1 MIRNLETSLA
11 GMIDEHNCYGVTD
24 IGLKRESNQDSF
36 LIAQLSKSMVIGAN
50 SLSIETQTRLFG
62 GICGWLM
69 LVADGMGGHAGG
81 ERASSLAVRY
91 LIERLLN
98 NIHWFF
104 QFDRVAEIEFID
116 SLKKLLRDTH
126 HEIQSEGQR
135 DIALSGM
142 GTTLTMTYL
151 VWPSLYV
158 VHAGD
163 SRCYLIR
170 DGRVELLTTDHTMA
184 RRLVESG
191 GMNPED
197 EATSRWSNVL
207 WNVLGGKS
215 HEEIKAEVRQVELRR
230 GDHVLICTDGLHR
243 YLNNDTILDV
253 LKRAESCNDCCHEFI
268 HIAKQHG
275 GDDNITVI
283 VAHVPPEPDYD
294 PLATTSSELP
304 VTLEDDAAL
313 LDTAHFD
320 DPYNRD

>member
-1 MIRNLETSLA
+1 MIQNLETSLV

-24 IGLKRESNQDSF
+24 IGMKRESNQDSF

-50 SLSIETQTRLFG
+50 SLKIEPQTRLFG

-104 QFDRVAEIEFID
+104 QFNRAAEIEFID

-135 DIALSGM
+135 DITLSGM

-151 VWPSLYV
+151 VWPNLYV

-170 DGRVELLTTDHTMA
+170 DNRVELLTTDHTMA

-215 HEEIKAEVRQVELRR
+215 QSEIKAEVRQVELRR
-230 GDHVLICTDGLHR
+230 GDRVMICSDGLHR
-243 YLNNDTILDV
+243 YLNDDTILDV
-253 LKRAESCNDCCHEFI
+253 LKRGESCHDCCQDFI
-268 HIAKQHG
+268 QIAKRHG

-283 VAHVPPEPDYD
+283 VAQVPPEPGYD
-294 PLATTSSELP
+294 PLATTASELP
-304 VTLEDDAAL
+304 VILDAESAL
-313 LDTAHFD
+313 SDTADFD
-320 DPYNRD
+320 DPYSRD

>member
-1 MIRNLETSLA
+1 MIQNLETSLA

-50 SLSIETQTRLFG
+50 SLGVERQTRLFG

-104 QFDRVAEIEFID
+104 QFNRAAEIEFID

-126 HEIQSEGQR
+126 HQIQTEGQR
-135 DIALSGM
+135 DLTLSGM

-215 HEEIKAEVRQVELRR
+215 QEEIKAEVRQVELRR
-230 GDHVLICTDGLHR
+230 GDHVMICTDGLHR
-243 YLNNDTILDV
+243 HLNDETILDV
-253 LKRAESCNDCCHEFI
+253 LRRAESCNDCCHEFI
-268 HIAKQHG
+268 RIAKQHG

-283 VAHVPPEPDYD
+283 VAQVPPEPDYD
-294 PLATTSSELP
+294 PLATTASELP
-304 VTLEDDAAL
+304 VTIETEPVL
-313 LDTAHFD
+313 LDTADFD
-320 DPYNRD
+320 DPYNQK

>member
-1 MIRNLETSLA
+1 
-11 GMIDEHNCYGVTD
+11 MIDEQNCFGITD

-36 LIAQLSKSMVIGAN
+36 LIAQLSKSMVIGSN
-50 SLSIETQTRLFG
+50 SLNIEPQTRLFG

-104 QFDRVAEIEFID
+104 QFNREAEVEFID

-135 DIALSGM
+135 DQTLSGM

-151 VWPSLYV
+151 VWPNLYV

-170 DGRVELLTTDHTMA
+170 ERRVERLTTDHTMA
-184 RRLVESG
+184 RRLVETG
-191 GMNPED
+191 GLNPED

-215 HEEIKAEVRQVELRR
+215 HEEIKAEVHQVELRR
-230 GDHVLICTDGLHR
+230 GDQVMVCTDGLHR
-243 YLNNDTILDV
+243 YLSEDTILDV
-253 LKRAESCNDCCHEFI
+253 LGRDQSCDQACQAFI
-268 HIAKQHG
+268 QIAKQGG

-283 VAHVPPEPDYD
+283 VAKVPSEPDYD
-294 PLATTSSELP
+294 PLSTTASELP
-304 VTLEDDAAL
+304 VTTDPELAL
-313 LDTAHFD
+313 LETADFE
-320 DPYNRD
+320 DPYHQN

>member
-1 MIRNLETSLA
+1 ML
-11 GMIDEHNCYGVTD
+11 
-24 IGLKRESNQDSF
+24 
-36 LIAQLSKSMVIGAN
+36 IGAN
-50 SLSIETQTRLFG
+50 SLDIQPQTRLFG
-62 GICGWLM
+62 GACGWLM

-81 ERASSLAVRY
+81 ERASSLAIHY
-91 LIERLLN
+91 LVERLLN

-104 QFDRVAEIEFID
+104 QLNREAELEFID

-135 DIALSGM
+135 DVTLSGM

-170 DGRVELLTTDHTMA
+170 DGRVEVLTTDHTMA

-191 GMNPED
+191 GMNPKD

-215 HEEIKAEVRQVELRR
+215 QEELKAEVRQVDLRR
-230 GDHVLICTDGLHR
+230 GDKVMICTDGLHR
-243 YLNNDTILDV
+243 YLSHETIIDV
-253 LKRAESCNDCCHEFI
+253 LGSTQTSDQACEAFI
-268 HIAKQHG
+268 RLANQQG

-283 VAHVPPEPDYD
+283 VAHVPPEPDFD
-294 PLATTSSELP
+294 PLADASESRQVTSENGNI
-304 VTLEDDAAL
+304 
-313 LDTAHFD
+313 LDTADFD
-320 DPYNRD
+320 DLLSRD

>member
-1 MIRNLETSLA
+1 MSLA
-11 GMIDEHNCYGVTD
+11 GMIDEHNCFGVTD

-50 SLSIETQTRLFG
+50 SLNIEPQTRLFG

-81 ERASSLAVRY
+81 ERASSLAVHY

-104 QFDRVAEIEFID
+104 QFNRAAEIEFID

-126 HEIQSEGQR
+126 REIQSEGQR
-135 DIALSGM
+135 DITLAGM

-215 HEEIKAEVRQVELRR
+215 QEEIKAEVRQVELRR

-243 YLNNDTILDV
+243 HLNDEIILDV
-253 LKRAESCNDCCHEFI
+253 LHRAGSCNDCCHEFI
-268 HIAKQHG
+268 RIANQNG

-283 VAHVPPEPDYD
+283 VAQVPPEPDYD
-294 PLATTSSELP
+294 PLATTASELP
-304 VTLEDDAAL
+304 VIVEA
-313 LDTAHFD
+313 DTALSDTADFEG
-320 DPYNRD
+320 PYNHD

>member
-1 MIRNLETSLA
+1 MIRNLEKSLA
-11 GMIDEHNCYGVTD
+11 GMIDEHNCYGFTD

-50 SLSIETQTRLFG
+50 SLSIEPQTRLFG

-98 NIHWFF
+98 NMHWFF
-104 QFDRVAEIEFID
+104 QFDRAAEIEFID

-126 HEIQSEGQR
+126 HEIQSEGRR
-135 DIALSGM
+135 DITLSGM

-170 DGRVELLTTDHTMA
+170 DGRVEVLTTDHTMA

-230 GDHVLICTDGLHR
+230 GDHVMICTDGLHR
-243 YLNNDTILDV
+243 YLNENTILDA
-253 LKRAESCNDCCHEFI
+253 LKRSESCNDCCHEFI
-268 HIAKQHG
+268 RIAKQRG

-294 PLATTSSELP
+294 PLATTSGELP
-304 VTLEDDAAL
+304 VTLEAESAL
-313 LDTAHFD
+313 LDTAQFD
-320 DPYNRD
+320 DPSNRD

>member
-1 MIRNLETSLA
+1 
-11 GMIDEHNCYGVTD
+11 MIDEHNCYGATD
-24 IGLKRESNQDSF
+24 IGRKRESNQDSF
-36 LIAQLSKSMVIGAN
+36 LIARLSKSMLVGSN
-50 SLSIETQTRLFG
+50 SLDITPQTRLFG
-62 GICGWLM
+62 GVCGWLM

-81 ERASSLAVRY
+81 ERASVLAVHY

-104 QFDRVAEIEFID
+104 QLNREAELEFID

-126 HEIQSEGQR
+126 HEIQSEGRR
-135 DIALSGM
+135 DATVSGM

-170 DGRVELLTTDHTMA
+170 DGRAELLTTDHTMA
-184 RRLVESG
+184 RRLVEAG

-215 HEEIKAEVRQVELRR
+215 QEEIKAEVRQIDLRR
-230 GDHVLICTDGLHR
+230 GDKIMLCSDGLHR
-243 YLNNDTILDV
+243 YLTKDRIVDILD
-253 LKRAESCNDCCHEFI
+253 RSPTCDSACEEFI
-268 HIAKQHG
+268 RLANERG
-275 GDDNITVI
+275 GDDNITVV
-283 VAHVPPEPDYD
+283 VAHVPPEPNFD
-294 PLATTSSELP
+294 PLAPTAAMPVVVDKGLTDTDEFDSSP
-304 VTLEDDAAL
+304 
-313 LDTAHFD
+313 
-320 DPYNRD
+320 NGN

>member
-1 MIRNLETSLA
+1 
-11 GMIDEHNCYGVTD
+11 MIDEHNCYGATD

-36 LIAQLSKSMVIGAN
+36 LIARLSKSMLVGSN
-50 SLSIETQTRLFG
+50 SLDITPQTRLFG
-62 GICGWLM
+62 GVCGWLM

-81 ERASSLAVRY
+81 ERASVMAVHY

-104 QFDRVAEIEFID
+104 QLNREAELEFID

-126 HEIQSEGQR
+126 HEIQSEGRR
-135 DIALSGM
+135 DSTVSGM

-170 DGRVELLTTDHTMA
+170 DGRAELLTTDHTMA
-184 RRLVESG
+184 RRLVEAG

-215 HEEIKAEVRQVELRR
+215 QEEIKAEVRQVDLRR
-230 GDHVLICTDGLHR
+230 GDRIMLCTDGLHR
-243 YLNNDTILDV
+243 YLTKDRIVDILTRSPTCDS
-253 LKRAESCNDCCHEFI
+253 ACEEFI
-268 HIAKQHG
+268 RLANERG
-275 GDDNITVI
+275 GDDNITVV
-283 VAHVPPEPDYD
+283 VAHVPPEPDFD
-294 PLATTSSELP
+294 PLSTTAAMPVVVEKELTETDEFDSTP
-304 VTLEDDAAL
+304 NDD
-313 LDTAHFD
+313 
-320 DPYNRD
+320 